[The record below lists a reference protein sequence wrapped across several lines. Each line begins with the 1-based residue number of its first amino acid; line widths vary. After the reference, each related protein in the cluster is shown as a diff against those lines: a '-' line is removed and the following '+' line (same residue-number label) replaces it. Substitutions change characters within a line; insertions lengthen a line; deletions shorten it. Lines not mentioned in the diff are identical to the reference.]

1 MENDSSKSRAKI
13 IDEIAAEIFIHLT
26 SDNKPLDNQQTSVQR
41 YYRKIARWHYD
52 KLLNSQSAL
61 LRAVEVEFS
70 ESVRRVIK
78 L

>member
-1 MENDSSKSRAKI
+1 MKDESPKSRAEI
-13 IDEIAAEIFIHLT
+13 IDAIAAEIFTHLVC
-26 SDNKPLDNQQTSVQR
+26 DNKSFAEQEASVQR

-78 L
+78 V